1 MKLTGILKNEIKDSD
16 ITSTTNNKT
25 IEVCYGENE
34 NITLFYGIVT
44 DIKINVEL
52 DVYTLSI
59 EAKSMSYLMDI
70 KLKSK
75 SFQNTSITVH
85 GLIDSIMKNYS
96 ESNYILNI
104 PDEEVKELLI
114 QYEET
119 DWEFLKRIASKYN
132 QGLFPVMDSKEIQFV
147 MSIPDQHKEL
157 KSENINYKIHKD
169 LDEYKYMLENYLQDA
184 SEIDYLTYEINNYEV
199 LKLGDNIEF
208 QGQSFYIFN
217 GIYELKNGILT
228 NTYKLRIKNGLR
240 QERIFNTKIIGSSIE
255 GKIIGGSS

>member
-1 MKLTGILKNEIKDSD
+1 
-16 ITSTTNNKT
+16 
-25 IEVCYGENE
+25 
-34 NITLFYGIVT
+34 
-44 DIKINVEL
+44 
-52 DVYTLSI
+52 
-59 EAKSMSYLMDI
+59 
-70 KLKSK
+70 
-75 SFQNTSITVH
+75 
-85 GLIDSIMKNYS
+85 
-96 ESNYILNI
+96 
-104 PDEEVKELLI
+104 
-114 QYEET
+114 
-119 DWEFLKRIASKYN
+119 
-132 QGLFPVMDSKEIQFV
+132 MDSKEIQFV

-255 GKIIGGSS
+255 GKIIGVQADKVKVHLEIDEMQDQGTAYWFKFSTMLASSDGSGWYCMPEIGDSVRVYFPTKDEDEAFAVSAVSSYQQGTGEAEDRMGNSMTNT